1 MDYCDVQ
8 KYLDSVGRMGS
19 VPGLTAIKA
28 LLLEL
33 KNPEKNLKVIH
44 IAGTNGKGST
54 GAFIDKI
61 LTNAGLTTGRYYSPA
76 VMEPLEI
83 IRINGKNI
91 GCEDFS
97 EVVTEVKAARERLA
111 EDNIYPT
118 RFEVETASAFLFFS
132 RKKVDVAII
141 ECGMGGLLD
150 ATNVF
155 EEVLCSV
162 ITSISMDHTDFL
174 GDTLEKIAF
183 NKAGIIKDH
192 CPVVTCNR
200 DEAVAKVIEQEAAL
214 KKAPL
219 IQVKDAVLSKTG
231 SQEPELIF
239 SYEEYENLKCGLKGI
254 YQTVNASAAIEAVKV
269 LKNSG
274 YGISDDNIRDGIE
287 NTYWPGRFEIIH
299 NNPLVITDGAHNPD
313 GARALS
319 ETLRYY
325 FGNKKH
331 TFLIGIFKDKDI
343 YGILDEIMDLAD
355 NVIVIETPG
364 NIRAADCEHVA
375 SIIKERYNI
384 NAEPFKDVKD
394 GVLRCLEL
402 CTDSVVT
409 FGSLSNIKRIK
420 EIIKNDY
427 RR

>member
-61 LTNAGLTTGRYYSPA
+61 LTNAGLTTGRYSSPA

-91 GCEDFS
+91 GCGDFS
-97 EVVTEVKAARERLA
+97 EVVTEVRAARERLA

-200 DEAVAKVIEQEAAL
+200 DEAVAKIIEQEATL

-219 IQVKDAVLSKTG
+219 IQVKDAVLSETG

-254 YQTVNASAAIEAVKV
+254 YQTVNAATAIEAVKV

-274 YGISDDNIRDGIE
+274 YDISDDNIRDGIE

>member
-8 KYLDSVGRMGS
+8 KYLDSVGRLGS

-28 LLLEL
+28 LLSEL

-44 IAGTNGKGST
+44 IAGTNGKGSV

-61 LTNAGLTTGRYYSPA
+61 LTNTGLTTGRYSSPA

-83 IRINGKNI
+83 IRINGENI
-91 GCEDFS
+91 SCEDFS
-97 EVVTEVKAARERLA
+97 EVVTDVIAARERLA

-132 RKKVDVAII
+132 RKKVDVAIV

-162 ITSISMDHTDFL
+162 ITSISMDHTAFL
-174 GDTLEKIAF
+174 GDSLEKIAL
-183 NKAGIIKDH
+183 NKAGVIKPH
-192 CPVVTCNR
+192 CPAVTCNH
-200 DEAVAKVIEQEAAL
+200 DKAAAEVIEHEASL
-214 KKAPL
+214 KGAPL
-219 IQVKDAVLSKTG
+219 IQVKDIKLSGKFQT
-231 SQEPELIF
+231 EPELIF
-239 SYEEYENLKCGLKGI
+239 SYGEYENLKCGLKGV
-254 YQTVNASAAIEAVKV
+254 YQTVNAATAIEAVKV
-269 LKNSG
+269 LINAG

-325 FGNKKH
+325 FGNRKH

-343 YGILDEIMDLAD
+343 YGILDKIMDLAE

-364 NIRAADCEHVA
+364 NVRAADCEYIA

-384 NAEPFKDVKD
+384 NAEPFKNVKD

-409 FGSLSNIKRIK
+409 FGSLSNIKNIK
-420 EIIKNDY
+420 DIIENAY